1 MRVLKRNTQKLWYQ
15 LYDSHIPVFE
25 TDLEGNIITNPITVN
40 PLESGDYTVGLYR
53 RLLGFRANVSAARGE
68 ASTDPFGVDTN
79 YDKTLCTCAILP
91 LDELSVLF
99 VDKAPVYDKSG
110 KLINKPDYKV
120 VKVAKSLNSVLYAIK
135 KMTENGENG

>member
-25 TDLEGNIITNPITVN
+25 TDLEGNIITNPITGQ
-40 PLESGDYTVGLYR
+40 PLESGDYTVGYTAPI
-53 RLLGFRANVSAARGE
+53 GFRANVSAARGE

-79 YDKTLCTCAILP
+79 HDKTLCTCAILP

>member
-1 MRVLKRNTQKLWYQ
+1 MRSLKRNTQKLWYQ
-15 LYDSHIPVFE
+15 LYDSHIPIFE
-25 TDLEGNIITNPITVN
+25 TDLEGNVITDPITGQ
-40 PLESGDYTVGLYR
+40 PLESGDYTVGYTIPVE
-53 RLLGFRANVSAARGE
+53 FRANVSAARGE
-68 ASTDPFGVDTN
+68 ASTDPFGVDAN

-120 VKVAKSLNSVLYAIK
+120 VKVAKSLNSILYAIK
-135 KMTENGENG
+135 KITENGENG